1 MAWEWADVF
10 GEIWFWA
17 LIGVVWMRA
26 AFSAYGVPRRVI
38 VAAMNEPGAAGF
50 ARDLVRYR
58 LGPGSPTP
66 RGLTALRLPGLGA
79 VIGYGVLASIQGD
92 ALCLA
97 LVAGLAPVAIVT
109 LGFERR
115 VAAAAQAA
123 VDDPGRA
130 AFADVLEQIWR
141 VRLAAVVGSI
151 LLTCIAAAVTR
162 PI

>member
-1 MAWEWADVF
+1 MAWDWADVF

-17 LIGVVWMRA
+17 LAGILWARA
-26 AFSAYGVPRRVI
+26 AFSAYGAPRQVI
-38 VAAMNEPGAAGF
+38 AAAMVEPGAADF

-58 LGPGSPTP
+58 LGPGSSTP
-66 RGLTALRLPGLGA
+66 RGLTALRLPALGA
-79 VIGYGVLASIQGD
+79 LIGYGVLASVQGD

-97 LVAGLAPVAIVT
+97 LLASLTPIAIVT
-109 LGFERR
+109 LSFEGR

-123 VDDPGRA
+123 VDEAGRA

-151 LLTCIAAAVTR
+151 LLTLIAAAVTR
-162 PI
+162 PT